1 MKTKDRATENLLKI
15 ALGEAAPTEHL
26 DRRDAMAELLRRLYS
41 QDEPCTDWG
50 EGVETRLESLDDS
63 IDSLSTAHNKVADR
77 VDALEERVGDT
88 ALDAPLTATSLAHAK
103 RLNAFREWADRMD
116 EGLDELHDRVAEATT
131 SDGPMPVGQ
140 VIDQVAHH
148 AERVSELLEKAMEC
162 REEAREEWP
171 GRYAEELQ
179 GQAEDYLAAAKIHNQ
194 TARAL
199 SVVVD
204 HKREAAS

>member
-41 QDEPCTDWG
+41 QDQPCTEWG

-63 IDSLSTAHNKVADR
+63 VTSLSTAHNKVADR
-77 VDALEERVGDT
+77 VDAI
-88 ALDAPLTATSLAHAK
+88 
-103 RLNAFREWADRMD
+103 REWCDRVD
-116 EGLDELHDRVAEATT
+116 AHLDELHDRVAEAKAGA
-131 SDGPMPVGQ
+131 SPMPVTQ
-140 VIDQVAHH
+140 VMDTITYH
-148 AERVSELLEKAMEC
+148 AERASELTEKAL
-162 REEAREEWP
+162 EASGDER
-171 GRYAEELQ
+171 
-179 GQAEDYLAAAKIHNQ
+179 EDYIAAAKIHNQ

-204 HKREAAS
+204 HKREVAS